1 MISEYREIEYNVGDH
16 VIVLVPETEKEREDT
31 DQFNAGFDHD
41 MFHYDRSIGVIDMVG
56 DVRPNGRRTYNI
68 RFEDGETWFWDPFY
82 MRPASEA
89 ATLDPDVK
97 DFNWHLNEFLRER
110 LDIDTSEGTDYEIE
124 ELSEFLM
131 DQGFPE
137 FIEDWG
143 EMVTVLKSW
152 RTEFPA
158 LTVEEPGKYG
168 LAANT
173 LSGRSRPKNHI
184 TIADFLAEM
193 RKVYKFCV
201 TAEDFESILD

>member
-56 DVRPNGRRTYNI
+56 EVRPNGRRTYNI

-143 EMVTVLKSW
+143 DMVTVLKSW

-158 LTVEEPGKYG
+158 LTVE
-168 LAANT
+168 
-173 LSGRSRPKNHI
+173 
-184 TIADFLAEM
+184 
-193 RKVYKFCV
+193 
-201 TAEDFESILD
+201 